1 MINFPKNVLITGA
14 GKGIGEN
21 TVKLFLSKGYFV
33 YALIKNK
40 KDNKKF
46 NKYKNIKIINGNVNN
61 YKLIEKI
68 FTNSNKDNKI
78 ITGLINNAGIRQR
91 KKFLDIKDNDLN
103 DVFKTNFFSIFKIMQ
118 LFSKNLI
125 KKKFSGSIV
134 NISSIVGQQGFDEL
148 SSYGSSKGALISLT
162 KCFAVEMAKKK
173 IRANSI
179 SPGFTKTSYFK
190 SFKKDKKKLY
200 LWTLSRIP
208 QKRWGESHEISE
220 LIYFLISEN
229 SNYITGENI
238 NIDGGWSSA

>member
-1 MINFPKNVLITGA
+1 MKNITKNILITGA
-14 GKGIGEN
+14 GKGIGEK
-21 TVKLFLSKGYFV
+21 TVNLFLSKGYFV

-40 KDNKKF
+40 KDNIKF
-46 NKYKNIKIINGNVNN
+46 KKYKNIKIINGNVNN

-91 KKFLDIKDNDLN
+91 KKFLDIRENDLN

-125 KKKFSGSIV
+125 KKKLSGSVV

-173 IRANSI
+173 N
-179 SPGFTKTSYFK
+179 K
-190 SFKKDKKKLY
+190 SKFYK
-200 LWTLSRIP
+200 SRFY
-208 QKRWGESHEISE
+208 K
-220 LIYFLISEN
+220 
-229 SNYITGENI
+229 NI
-238 NIDGGWSSA
+238 ILQIV

>member
-1 MINFPKNVLITGA
+1 MNNVSKTILITGA
-14 GKGIGEN
+14 GKGIGEK
-21 TVKLFLSKGYFV
+21 TVYLFLSKGYFV

-40 KDNKKF
+40 KDNIKFKK
-46 NKYKNIKIINGNVNN
+46 YRNIKIINGNVNN

-68 FTNSNKDNKI
+68 FTSSNKDNKI

-91 KKFLDIKDNDLN
+91 KKFLDIRDSDLN

-125 KKKFSGSIV
+125 KKKLSGSVV

-179 SPGFTKTSYFK
+179 SPGFTKTSFFK
-190 SFKKDKKKLY
+190 LFKKDKKKLY
-200 LWTLSRIP
+200 QWTLSRIP
-208 QKRWGESHEISE
+208 QNRWGESHEISE